1 MTVETVTGKSATI
14 VFNGALCIHARR
26 CVLSEPGVFKANVQG
41 PWIDPD
47 AASAEALMRVALNCP
62 SGAIQVTRHD
72 GGANETNPKINTIA
86 VRENGPLAVNA
97 EIALKG
103 APIGTRATLCRCG
116 QSKNKP
122 YCDNSHLAAAFAATG
137 EPAHKRER
145 CSREARRAARNHA
158 LSQRTAR
165 HLGRGRDHFG
175 NRAHHQSRRE
185 RNALPLRPFGQQAL
199 LRRRAQES
207 RVRRAV
213 NERRTRP
220 AAASTSL
227 DKRRAF
233 KC

>member
-122 YCDNSHLAAAFAATG
+122 FCDNSHLAAAFAATG
-137 EPAHKRER
+137 EPATKE
-145 CSREARRAARNHA
+145 SAALARRDGPLEITPYPNGPLGISGAVEII
-158 LSQRTAR
+158 SGTGRTM
-165 HLGRGRDHFG
+165 
-175 NRAHHQSRRE
+175 NRVESATLCRCGHSANKPYCDGAHKTVGFV
-185 RNALPLRPFGQQAL
+185 AP
-199 LRRRAQES
+199 
-207 RVRRAV
+207 
-213 NERRTRP
+213 
-220 AAASTSL
+220 
-227 DKRRAF
+227 
-233 KC
+233 